1 MIQVYDKYGKI
12 KQSGLPGSGTVTS
25 FSAGDLSPLFT
36 TLVTSPTSTPNVAFS
51 KVSQPQNLFYC
62 SPNGFSGNP
71 TFRAIVAADLPSLS
85 SIYVPI
91 STTLTINGTTFD
103 LSANRTWNVGDLLSS
118 GSYSNPSWITS
129 LDWSKIT
136 GAPSFLTAAIT
147 SLNGLTGATQ
157 TFTTGTSGTDFGI
170 SSSGTV
176 HTFNLPIASATNTG
190 KLSSTDWTTF
200 NSKQD
205 ALGYTPLPTAAGTT
219 TGTVLTFVTD
229 RLYGSIAT
237 PETGN
242 ISVDTTNAEI
252 GVTNVIIHNS
262 GTAPTF
268 TSPFKKLSGSGNYA
282 TSQINYI
289 FCMYINSTEII
300 YSINQRA

>member
-1 MIQVYDKYGKI
+1 MAQGTTRGVPIDTDPLLAADSDLLVASQKATKAYADT
-12 KQSGLPGSGTVTS
+12 KQS
-25 FSAGDLSPLFT
+25 
-36 TLVTSPTSTPNVAFS
+36 
-51 KVSQPQNLFYC
+51 
-62 SPNGFSGNP
+62 
-71 TFRAIVAADLPSLS
+71 
-85 SIYVPI
+85 
-91 STTLTINGTTFD
+91 
-103 LSANRTWNVGDLLSS
+103 
-118 GSYSNPSWITS
+118 
-129 LDWSKIT
+129 
-136 GAPSFLTAAIT
+136 
-147 SLNGLTGATQ
+147 
-157 TFTTGTSGTDFGI
+157 
-170 SSSGTV
+170 
-176 HTFNLPIASATNTG
+176 
-190 KLSSTDWTTF
+190 
-200 NSKQD
+200 

>member
-1 MIQVYDKYGKI
+1 MAQGTTKGVPIDIDPLLTADSDLLVASQKATKAYADT
-12 KQSGLPGSGTVTS
+12 KQSALGFTPEDVANKQT
-25 FSAGDLSPLFT
+25 DLT
-36 TLVTSPTSTPNVAFS
+36 
-51 KVSQPQNLFYC
+51 
-62 SPNGFSGNP
+62 
-71 TFRAIVAADLPSLS
+71 
-85 SIYVPI
+85 
-91 STTLTINGTTFD
+91 
-103 LSANRTWNVGDLLSS
+103 
-118 GSYSNPSWITS
+118 
-129 LDWSKIT
+129 
-136 GAPSFLTAAIT
+136 
-147 SLNGLTGATQ
+147 
-157 TFTTGTSGTDFGI
+157 
-170 SSSGTV
+170 
-176 HTFNLPIASATNTG
+176 ASATKYPTVDAVNTG
-190 KLSSTDWTTF
+190 LGT
-200 NSKQD
+200 KQN